1 MATRQNLILVGG
13 GGHCRSC
20 IDVIETGGK
29 FKIAGIVDIKDKT
42 GTKVLGYKITGSDGD
57 LPALVKKFKSVLIT
71 IGQIKSPA
79 KRKEKYETLK
89 KLGAKFPTVISPKT
103 HISKYSKVGQGTIIM
118 HAVVINANV
127 SVGEN
132 CIINTGAILEHDAK
146 VGHHCHISTRAV
158 VNGECQIGDEVF
170 IGSGAVVAN
179 NISIASGAVIG
190 ANAVVVKNITEPG
203 LYVGNPARRKEAHVE
218 SVHHR

>member
-127 SVGEN
+127 SVGEKSYEFLIFHDEN
-132 CIINTGAILEHDAK
+132 ASHVAGKHFADGGANRGVFRNHDGTQGIQ
-146 VGHHCHISTRAV
+146 VPDGLGHDLGLQTF
-158 VNGECQIGDEVF
+158 GGPGDVIVRQRRHALF
-170 IGSGAVVAN
+170 
-179 NISIASGAVIG
+179 AVID
-190 ANAVVVKNITEPG
+190 PF
-203 LYVGNPARRKEAHVE
+203 HVFMTA
-218 SVHHR
+218 SRTT